1 LKLCYIKIE
10 DKRIKIMKEFL
21 TIKEAAKILDV
32 HWQTIRNWIKKG
44 EIKTVRQMG
53 RIKIPAFE
61 VERLKWNQKN

>member
-1 LKLCYIKIE
+1 
-10 DKRIKIMKEFL
+10 MKEFL
-21 TIKEAAKILDV
+21 TIKETAKILDV